1 MVDMVKVTFTID
13 ERTVETLSRMAA
25 RLKKPKSLVFREAIQ
40 HYAEQADRL
49 SEAERQ
55 RMLAALDRMNA
66 RKPTRSD
73 ADVEAEIAQ
82 IRKTR
87 QGGGRRHPVK

>member
-1 MVDMVKVTFTID
+1 MVKVTFTVD
-13 ERTVETLSRMAA
+13 EDTVETLRRVAA
-25 RLKKPKSLVFREAIQ
+25 RLRKPKSLVFREAIQ

-49 SEAERQ
+49 SDEERR
-55 RMLAALDRMNA
+55 RMLAALDRMKA

-73 ADVEAEIAQ
+73 ADVDAEIDQ